1 MADGAP
7 EDRTAPIEVA
17 APTAPA
23 SGGVPASA
31 GPGGS
36 PASAPGPG
44 PEVAAPGPE
53 VAPPGPE
60 VAAPAPGPEALA
72 APPDEVDIGRRRFFR
87 QLASDVFQ
95 ATATVVGAAN
105 VLQQTSMQAASA
117 ILDPDAAF
125 AGTTAPAGA
134 IGVGATGAAGSAATA
149 ARPAPTG
156 FRTAFRLG
164 EDSLILV
171 DQRRLPG
178 ELHEIECRTGADV
191 AWAIR
196 EMVVRGAPAI
206 GQSAAYGLSLT
217 ATRVAD
223 LKPYARAAT
232 IRAAGSALRLARPTA
247 INLAWA
253 VDRMLVRL
261 EVVDATTEDGAV
273 IAAAMRAEADAIC
286 AEATRDHGLLAEH
299 GLALLPRPL
308 DRPVR
313 VLTHCNTGPLACGQ
327 FGTAL
332 GVVQAAVHAGREIHV
347 HVDETRP
354 YLQGARLTAWELE
367 QAGVPYTLAADAAA
381 GAMLASGRIDAVLV
395 GADRIA
401 ANGDTANKIG
411 TYPLA
416 VLAAHH
422 GVPFYVCAPLNSV
435 DLATPEGGGI
445 TIEERAASEV
455 LAFAGTRVAPPG
467 ATAWNPAFD
476 VTPAGLISAIVTEA
490 GALVPPFG
498 PALEAAVTARR
509 RADAEATS
517 SEGVAPTLDPVVTA
531 RRRADAEA
539 AATHEAAPDPE
550 TATATDPV
558 AATATVAD

>member
-7 EDRTAPIEVA
+7 EDRTAPVEVA
-17 APTAPA
+17 AA
-23 SGGVPASA
+23 
-31 GPGGS
+31 
-36 PASAPGPG
+36 
-44 PEVAAPGPE
+44 AAPGTGAAA
-53 VAPPGPE
+53 VDE
-60 VAAPAPGPEALA
+60 VAAPAPGPEAVG

-125 AGTTAPAGA
+125 AGTTTQAGV
-134 IGVGATGAAGSAATA
+134 IGVGGTGATGSAAA
-149 ARPAPTG
+149 VRPAPTG

-196 EMVVRGAPAI
+196 EMIVRGAPAI

-247 INLAWA
+247 VNLAWA
-253 VDRMLVRL
+253 VDRMLARL
-261 EVVDATTEDGAV
+261 EVVDSTTEDGAV

-367 QAGVPYTLAADAAA
+367 QAGVPYTLAPDAAA
-381 GAMLASGRIDAVLV
+381 GAMLASGRVDAVLV

-435 DLATPEGGGI
+435 DLATPDGGGI

-509 RADAEATS
+509 RADAEAAATR
-517 SEGVAPTLDPVVTA
+517 EATGP
-531 RRRADAEA
+531 REA
-539 AATHEAAPDPE
+539 ATAPAPE
-550 TATATDPV
+550 ATDLAPEPPV
-558 AATATVAD
+558 ASAATVAD

>member
-7 EDRTAPIEVA
+7 EDRTAPVDAAEVA
-17 APTAPA
+17 A
-23 SGGVPASA
+23 
-31 GPGGS
+31 
-36 PASAPGPG
+36 
-44 PEVAAPGPE
+44 
-53 VAPPGPE
+53 E
-60 VAAPAPGPEALA
+60 VAAPAAGTVAP
-72 APPDEVDIGRRRFFR
+72 PPDEVDIGRRRFFR

-125 AGTTAPAGA
+125 VGTTGTAGV
-134 IGVGATGAAGSAATA
+134 IEPTGSTGVPGGGAA

-164 EDSLILV
+164 DESLILV

-223 LKPYARAAT
+223 LKPYARGAT
-232 IRAAGSALRLARPTA
+232 IRAAGNALRLARPTA
-247 INLAWA
+247 VNLGWA
-253 VDRMLVRL
+253 VDRMLARF

-273 IAAAMRAEADAIC
+273 IASTLRAEADAIC

-367 QAGVPYTLAADAAA
+367 QAGVPYTLAPDAAA
-381 GAMLASGRIDAVLV
+381 GAMLASGRIDAILV

-435 DLATPEGGGI
+435 DLATADGSGI
-445 TIEERAASEV
+445 PIEERAASEV
-455 LAFAGTRVAPPG
+455 LAFGGTRVAPPG

-490 GALVPPFG
+490 GALLPPFG
-498 PALEAAVTARR
+498 PALEGAIVARR
-509 RADAEATS
+509 RADA
-517 SEGVAPTLDPVVTA
+517 GPDGAP
-531 RRRADAEA
+531 R
-539 AATHEAAPDPE
+539 APDPDPE
-550 TATATDPV
+550 PV
-558 AATATVAD
+558 ASATPAAD